1 MIKLHTGSPAS
12 GMAFVLPFDAAQRA
26 LRAWAFAAPLLQ
38 SQSPQRSE
46 DAASPEQL
54 SLTCPGPCT
63 TEQESEGGCL
73 LQCLYLADRCDRNC
87 AGCSVTAKAAAGT
100 RLRGG
105 AAAQRERQSARN
117 PDGNHGESNSTEG
130 EAA

>member
-1 MIKLHTGSPAS
+1 MTSKTAHEAVQR
-12 GMAFVLPFDAAQRA
+12 FVRG
-26 LRAWAFAAPLLQ
+26 WAFAAPLLQ

-46 DAASPEQL
+46 DAASPEQ
-54 SLTCPGPCT
+54 SSVTCPGQCA

-73 LQCLYLADRCDRNC
+73 LLCLYLADRCDRNC

-117 PDGNHGESNSTEG
+117 PDGNHGESNSTGG
-130 EAA
+130 ESA

>member
-1 MIKLHTGSPAS
+1 MTAISA
-12 GMAFVLPFDAAQRA
+12 FDAAQRV
-26 LRAWAFAAPLLQ
+26 LRAFAFAQPLLQ
-38 SQSPQRSE
+38 SLSPQRSE
-46 DAASPEQL
+46 DAVSPEQ
-54 SLTCPGPCT
+54 SPLTCPGPCA